1 MQETKTS
8 TRLLLVSAVVLI
20 VILVTGP
27 LGYRSG
33 WVELMPSFGSVLV
46 AVLGGLLVFVTAAV
60 MAIMAARQ
68 ALATDRN
75 WLLVSMV
82 IGLIPAGAMAPYLLA
97 ASVPAIHDIST
108 DTVHPPQFSAVVS
121 LRHDAPNSLEYSQTE
136 LAALVAA
143 QKSAYPDVQPIDS
156 DLAVAEA
163 LMRAEQVLREQGLEI
178 VAANAG
184 AGTVE
189 ATDTTFWFG
198 FKDDIVVRV
207 TARGNGS
214 RLDLRS
220 VSRVGQSD
228 IGANAAR
235 IRRFRGAF

>member
-1 MQETKTS
+1 M
-8 TRLLLVSAVVLI
+8 
-20 VILVTGP
+20 
-27 LGYRSG
+27 
-33 WVELMPSFGSVLV
+33 
-46 AVLGGLLVFVTAAV
+46 
-60 MAIMAARQ
+60 
-68 ALATDRN
+68 
-75 WLLVSMV
+75 
-82 IGLIPAGAMAPYLLA
+82 
-97 ASVPAIHDIST
+97 
-108 DTVHPPQFSAVVS
+108 VS